1 MEALIRFGYDV
12 FGMDKTAAVVIV
24 LFITVFKII
33 KTRIDRHKEDKKG
46 KISELLA
53 EVEKN
58 SKPRYHL
65 VIEQVFQNR
74 FGVLIDYPVIKFLT
88 KTKTPSSNVID
99 YILGRKYLK
108 FNDDYTE
115 ISYINKY
122 GSKWLKLVKFIYLTA
137 YYVVGSAGFLMIW
150 QMPER
155 PLSGHVGVSMYLFT
169 IASLLFIAYMCIEE
183 SVKPQAAI
191 DLMNKHNK
199 AFKSDS

>member
-99 YILGRKYLK
+99 YI
-108 FNDDYTE
+108 
-115 ISYINKY
+115 
-122 GSKWLKLVKFIYLTA
+122 
-137 YYVVGSAGFLMIW
+137 
-150 QMPER
+150 
-155 PLSGHVGVSMYLFT
+155 
-169 IASLLFIAYMCIEE
+169 
-183 SVKPQAAI
+183 
-191 DLMNKHNK
+191 
-199 AFKSDS
+199 